1 MSINS
6 SNDSLVYLNIKND
19 PQYFVFPA
27 TYREH
32 LDVQQDLKPNARNPS
47 IRSNHCVTLS
57 SNEDALPEPSQ
68 KGQRKRVCFARLV
81 LLALGAIDSVQV
93 EEEFACRKVGKGS
106 VQLWFQM

>member
-1 MSINS
+1 MRNNS
-6 SNDSLVYLNIKND
+6 SNDSPVYLIMKND
-19 PQYFVFPA
+19 QRYLVFPA

-57 SNEDALPEPSQ
+57 SNEDTLPETSLT
-68 KGQRKRVCFARLV
+68 GQRKRACFARLFLFV
-81 LLALGAIDSVQV
+81 LGAIDSAQV
-93 EEEFACRKVGKGS
+93 DEEFDCRQLGKGS